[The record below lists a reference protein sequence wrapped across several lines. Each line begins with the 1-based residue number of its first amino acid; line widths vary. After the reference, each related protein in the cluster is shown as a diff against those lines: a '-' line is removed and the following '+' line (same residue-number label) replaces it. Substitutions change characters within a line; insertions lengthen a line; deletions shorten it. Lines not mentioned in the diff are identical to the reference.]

1 MPSILSLFKQRKDEP
16 DIYNGIDPQSNLSKY
31 DNEKADKGLTSV
43 FETNGIDINGKTIK
57 KEDLYGKAGTAYIDT
72 QGIVNPPRLA
82 ALALASPTT
91 VGGLIGSTVNN
102 LAIKANINRPE
113 DTIFTGPGL
122 FDKPVS
128 LIGGDTIIGLRNII
142 ERGKS
147 YYVKTDP
154 NASEV
159 GLVTDAIDAIQ
170 GNTVSTIPAIKA
182 VADEVSN
189 LLANHSYNKKVQKTQ
204 FGPKYSSSPIGKI
217 RGKSA
222 GETVSKYSTHYRDTS
237 GDIKERKNT
246 QLKVGKSIF
255 DNQLTTINTITG
267 SKIDDF
273 LKNEQYKINT
283 PYVLFKV
290 YGEANNERSVILPGT
305 ISGLSEDVTPGIN
318 SFKYVGSPFNLY
330 RYTGVDRSIK
340 FNLKLYYTT
349 SQEKEAMINK
359 LNLLREYS
367 FPDRNLSTISY
378 GKDAGYSPIVFNP
391 NILKLT
397 INGYYNDI
405 VCMLE
410 TLSFQIDDSTSW
422 ASMTNRIDADSGGIR
437 YYPTVIDV
445 TFSLKVIEQPSIKD
459 NKYEYGSSDTNKYSN
474 YFTGYNSKS
483 LTYDENKV
491 GNLFK
496 GLMGL

>member
-1 MPSILSLFKQRKDEP
+1 
-16 DIYNGIDPQSNLSKY
+16 
-31 DNEKADKGLTSV
+31 
-43 FETNGIDINGKTIK
+43 
-57 KEDLYGKAGTAYIDT
+57 
-72 QGIVNPPRLA
+72 
-82 ALALASPTT
+82 
-91 VGGLIGSTVNN
+91 
-102 LAIKANINRPE
+102 
-113 DTIFTGPGL
+113 
-122 FDKPVS
+122 
-128 LIGGDTIIGLRNII
+128 
-142 ERGKS
+142 
-147 YYVKTDP
+147 
-154 NASEV
+154 
-159 GLVTDAIDAIQ
+159 
-170 GNTVSTIPAIKA
+170 
-182 VADEVSN
+182 
-189 LLANHSYNKKVQKTQ
+189 
-204 FGPKYSSSPIGKI
+204 
-217 RGKSA
+217 
-222 GETVSKYSTHYRDTS
+222 
-237 GDIKERKNT
+237 
-246 QLKVGKSIF
+246 
-255 DNQLTTINTITG
+255 
-267 SKIDDF
+267 
-273 LKNEQYKINT
+273 
-283 PYVLFKV
+283 
-290 YGEANNERSVILPGT
+290 
-305 ISGLSEDVTPGIN
+305 
-318 SFKYVGSPFNLY
+318 
-330 RYTGVDRSIK
+330 
-340 FNLKLYYTT
+340 LKLYYTT